1 MRTLSQRILPTRGQ
15 ELLKLAGA
23 TIRNIS
29 QGVIGISLLQ
39 AILAGLGFLVAGIP
53 ESGLLAIAVL
63 ISGILQI
70 QGLVVFPVL
79 VWIWAS
85 MQTTTALALTAYLLP
100 VGLLNNVLGPIV
112 MAHGLKTPML
122 VIFVGL
128 MGGAVAHENHR
139 PVYWSDHSGRS
150 LGVDRSL
157 VETEKRRSIQGD
169 LLTGRLRNKVFPRIE
184 PLAHPRPT

>member
-1 MRTLSQRILPTRGQ
+1 MFPPAPSLLETVRTLSQRILPTRGQ
-15 ELLKLAGA
+15 ELLRLAGA

-128 MGGAVAHENHR
+128 MGGAVAHGIIGLFIGPIILAVAWELIAAWFKHGEAPLN
-139 PVYWSDHSGRS
+139 SG
-150 LGVDRSL
+150 
-157 VETEKRRSIQGD
+157 
-169 LLTGRLRNKVFPRIE
+169 
-184 PLAHPRPT
+184 

>member
-1 MRTLSQRILPTRGQ
+1 MFPPAPSLLETVRTLSQRILPTRGQ

-85 MQTTTALALTAYLLP
+85 MQTTAALALTAYLLP
-100 VGLLNNVLGPIV
+100 VGFLNNVLGPIV

-122 VIFVGL
+122 VIFIGL
-128 MGGAVAHENHR
+128 MGGAVAHEIIGLFIG
-139 PVYWSDHSGRS
+139 PIV
-150 LGVDRSL
+150 
-157 VETEKRRSIQGD
+157 
-169 LLTGRLRNKVFPRIE
+169 
-184 PLAHPRPT
+184 LAVTWELIAAWMKHGAAAAAPE